1 MVVVVLTAGWSMAQG
16 GDDAGVVGDE
26 AEAPV
31 EVPVDA
37 GVAAPPAT
45 ALPAPAAPSPVAP
58 VTALERRRGSVGVG
72 YLGGMSV
79 GRAFGAGTLG
89 GVASHT
95 TVPVL
100 GLRWW
105 TPLPRVGVELGAG
118 VMVTIFD
125 ADGVP
130 PPAIASVGETVEL
143 AWHVAV
149 PIALVSAEHAI
160 VVLAPQFR
168 VGHSLFGN
176 STPSTTAPYAWTF
189 DFSLKGGVEV
199 FFGFIGLD
207 RLSLEASIRV
217 GLAHD
222 VRTTVIPS
230 PLQPNDTFSTYTTRF
245 STSVSGSAWDVVA
258 SSLALRYYF

>member
-1 MVVVVLTAGWSMAQG
+1 MVAVVLTAGWSMAQG
-16 GDDAGVVGDE
+16 VDDAGVVGTE

-37 GVAAPPAT
+37 GVPAPPAT

-79 GRAFGAGTLG
+79 GRSLG
-89 GVASHT
+89 LGVSSL

-100 GLRWW
+100 GVRWW
-105 TPLPRVGVELGAG
+105 TPLPRVAVELGAG
-118 VMVTIFD
+118 VMADVFQVEPSQQPLAQNTETI
-125 ADGVP
+125 
-130 PPAIASVGETVEL
+130 EL
-143 AWHVAV
+143 AWHAAL

-168 VGHSLFGN
+168 VGHSIVSNGR
-176 STPSTTAPYAWTF
+176 PSTTTPYGWTF

-217 GLAHD
+217 GVSHD
-222 VRTTVIPS
+222 VHTRVLPS
-230 PLQPNDTFSTYTTRF
+230 PLQPNETLSIYSTRF

>member
-1 MVVVVLTAGWSMAQG
+1 MVVVLLTAGWSMAQG
-16 GDDAGVVGDE
+16 VDDAGVVGDK
-26 AEAPV
+26 AEASV

-37 GVAAPPAT
+37 GVVAPPAT
-45 ALPAPAAPSPVAP
+45 PLPAPAAPSPVAP

-72 YLGGMSV
+72 YLGAMSV
-79 GRAFGAGTLG
+79 GRVAGAGPIGAVST
-89 GVASHT
+89 HT

-100 GLRWW
+100 GVRWW

-118 VMVTIFD
+118 AMVDVLARD
-125 ADGVP
+125 ADVSFGP
-130 PPAIASVGETVEL
+130 GSVGETIEL
-143 AWHVAV
+143 AWHAAL

-176 STPSTTAPYAWTF
+176 GTPSTTGPYGWTF

-217 GLAHD
+217 GVSHD
-222 VRTTVIPS
+222 VRTRVLAS
-230 PLQPNDTFSTYTTRF
+230 PLQPNDTSSVYLTRF